1 MRNLWVDV
9 RKLLLSFPVRALLL
23 PSTQLSD
30 QYERFKKRLQLDAF
44 EASFNDIKTV
54 PTVLLAH
61 SRTR

>member
-1 MRNLWVDV
+1 MVVAD
-9 RKLLLSFPVRALLL
+9 SFPARALLL